1 MAEHDVTSFQS
12 GLSLEDAFIELK
24 TLLQSFVELSGGS
37 IPPVLF
43 TLERAFERFELVLAE
58 HQKVLHAQM
67 VRDTNAPETLS
78 CSRSDSAT

>member
-1 MAEHDVTSFQS
+1 MLLRFKVGYPSRTPSSNSKLFFNRSF
-12 GLSLEDAFIELK
+12 
-24 TLLQSFVELSGGS
+24 ELSGGS

-67 VRDTNAPETLS
+67 VRDTNARKPYPALDQIAL
-78 CSRSDSAT
+78 RNA